1 MNVIK
6 RLFSKADH
14 QLSLRP
20 LYDAIVAR
28 AREPHWYEVG
38 EVPDTID
45 GRFDMVSAI
54 LSLVLVRMEAIG
66 EPASAASVHLTE
78 LFINDMDAQLRQ
90 LGVGDIGVGKHMGK
104 MMSALGGRLGAYRE
118 ALVDVDGLRGALVRN
133 LYGGG
138 APSEAALDHVASMI
152 IRLHSDLGQRG
163 LADLVAGR
171 LAAL

>member
-1 MNVIK
+1 MNMIK
-6 RLFSKADH
+6 RLFSKSDDQMA
-14 QLSLRP
+14 LRP
-20 LYDAIVAR
+20 LYDAVVAH

-66 EPASAASVHLTE
+66 EPANPPSIRLTE

-104 MMSALGGRLGAYRE
+104 MMSALGGRLGAYRD
-118 ALVDVDGLRGALVRN
+118 ALVDGERVNDALVRN
-133 LYGGG
+133 LYGGD
-138 APSEAALDHVASMI
+138 APSDAALAHVASAI
-152 IRLHSDLGQRG
+152 SQLHTDLTQRN
-163 LADLVAGR
+163 LADLISGR
-171 LAAL
+171 LA